1 MAAWNSNSIHH
12 RYEDMYSNN
21 NVDDTAEFSS
31 DISDSEDD
39 IESWISW
46 YCGLKGNEFF
56 CEVEESFIQD
66 AFNLSGLSSQVPFFD
81 LALDIIQDL
90 ESPEEENLGADQK
103 DMVENAAEM
112 LYGLIHARYLLTS
125 RGMYAMREKFAA
137 VDFGRCHRVY
147 CEGQPVLPIGQ
158 SDVLRHTTVNIFC
171 PKCKEIYFPKS
182 SRHGNIDG
190 AYFGTTFPH
199 LFLMTF
205 PQLAVDNEPDSHFV
219 PKIYGFKI
227 HSSSPYYNSKQEL
240 KDRRER
246 KKKNRKNK
254 NSNSH
259 NNKRSGSSGG
269 NNNNSSNANNKDRI
283 GPNDD
288 GENRKNTKQTLSG
301 GLGDLTI
308 DKNDD
313 VDSSIINDKV
323 NNNGRSTNSS
333 GGANE
338 EILPVGQKDT
348 AGDNVMTD
356 ENAGAMKK

>member
-1 MAAWNSNSIHH
+1 MAAWNSNSIPH
-12 RYEDMYSNN
+12 RYDGVYNN
-21 NVDDTAEFSS
+21 NGDEGAEFSS
-31 DISDSEDD
+31 DISDSEED
-39 IESWISW
+39 IESWVSW

-56 CEVEESFIQD
+56 CEVEEAFIQD
-66 AFNLSGLSSQVPFFD
+66 NFNLSGLSSQVPFYD

-90 ESPEEENLGADQK
+90 ESPEEENLGVEQK

-205 PQLAVDNEPDSHFV
+205 PQLAVDSVPNSHFV

-227 HSSSPYYNSKQEL
+227 HSSSPYYNARKEL
-240 KDRRER
+240 RDRKDRKKRER
-246 KKKNRKNK
+246 GGNSGRRRKKSEESAIVGAGASSNDN
-254 NSNSH
+254 NS
-259 NNKRSGSSGG
+259 KRSGSGIG
-269 NNNNSSNANNKDRI
+269 SSTNM
-283 GPNDD
+283 
-288 GENRKNTKQTLSG
+288 
-301 GLGDLTI
+301 LGDLSI
-308 DKNDD
+308 EKNNKY
-313 VDSSIINDKV
+313 S
-323 NNNGRSTNSS
+323 GS
-333 GGANE
+333 GGANVDGQSNRGINNIHANSSGANGE
-338 EILPVGQKDT
+338 GDGNGLGIEQKVSGATSSLRQDEVG
-348 AGDNVMTD
+348 A
-356 ENAGAMKK
+356 AIKK